1 MYSDNSQSA
10 FSAATVDAGFVRPQC
25 IVKCKGKLK
34 YWIALGNGNRANLST
49 AATAWGSN
57 PYPIT
62 QRNWVDIAEGP
73 FSDTSHTVIAV
84 ADDSDELAVTTTD
97 GTTWTYVTSGMGTGL
112 KHIRYGNGKWIAV
125 KADGTAFES
134 TDNGQNWQST
144 TRVCPTTF
152 NVTDFTFGNGRFIA
166 AVKPNGT
173 ATFPFN
179 PASPSTMISD
189 GTSTTTA
196 TFGLPSTFYLSC
208 LLYTSPSPRDA
219 TLSRMPSSA

>member
-1 MYSDNSQSA
+1 
-10 FSAATVDAGFVRPQC
+10 
-25 IVKCKGKLK
+25 
-34 YWIALGNGNRANLST
+34 
-49 AATAWGSN
+49 
-57 PYPIT
+57 
-62 QRNWVDIAEGP
+62 
-73 FSDTSHTVIAV
+73 
-84 ADDSDELAVTTTD
+84 
-97 GTTWTYVTSGMGTGL
+97 MGTGL

-196 TFGLPSTFYLSC
+196 TFGLPSTFYLSFTC
-208 LLYTSPSPRDA
+208 LLYTSDA
-219 TLSRMPSSA
+219 ADE